1 MKRLKPFLLISFT
14 VAVFICCGS
23 SDSSSD
29 NDNDGVTP
37 PQQCLAPTAL
47 SVTLLNGN
55 TVALEWGAM
64 NGETQWKYVLQSQG
78 MGDPTTEGEDTT
90 TNPLTLTNLNPSS
103 SYEFYI
109 RAVCTDNNLSPW
121 AGPVSFTTTVPEG
134 YVKVWEDHFDGPTIN
149 TNYWTVGTLRD
160 PESGDII
167 PGADGDFLLKDKYS
181 GYVTEEDSYIE
192 DGALVLRNQKRAY
205 EGTDPAGSYD
215 YTSGWAMTMHKVY
228 LNKGYIEMRAQFPS
242 GDKVWPALWLIAEDL
257 VWGPEWDMFEYFG
270 QNVEG
275 DDVMAMHLFVGEW
288 DSPRWSTGFIFNFDQ
303 EYDCEA
309 WHIYGF
315 QWTEEKAVWSVD
327 GVVKRELSSDGF
339 WARWPNEDMYLVFNN
354 EVQTYATDQTTE
366 WPNYLKID
374 YVEIY
379 SNQD

>member
-1 MKRLKPFLLISFT
+1 MNRLKPYLLISFT

-90 TNPLTLTNLNPSS
+90 TNPLTLTDLNPSS

-149 TNYWTVGTLRD
+149 
-160 PESGDII
+160 P
-167 PGADGDFLLKDKYS
+167 
-181 GYVTEEDSYIE
+181 
-192 DGALVLRNQKRAY
+192 
-205 EGTDPAGSYD
+205 
-215 YTSGWAMTMHKVY
+215 
-228 LNKGYIEMRAQFPS
+228 
-242 GDKVWPALWLIAEDL
+242 
-257 VWGPEWDMFEYFG
+257 
-270 QNVEG
+270 
-275 DDVMAMHLFVGEW
+275 
-288 DSPRWSTGFIFNFDQ
+288 
-303 EYDCEA
+303 
-309 WHIYGF
+309 
-315 QWTEEKAVWSVD
+315 
-327 GVVKRELSSDGF
+327 
-339 WARWPNEDMYLVFNN
+339 
-354 EVQTYATDQTTE
+354 
-366 WPNYLKID
+366 
-374 YVEIY
+374 
-379 SNQD
+379 